1 MESVLRI
8 NELDNVAVAINPL
21 FKGDVV
27 TVAGTTYT
35 LLTDVPAGHKMA
47 LRDIAKEEKVIKY
60 GYPIGAAK
68 EDIKAGSHVHAFN
81 IHTLLSETA
90 SYSYDEENAKKFIE
104 EAAERA
110 RKWEGK
116 VPTIMAY

>member
-68 EDIKAGSHVHAFN
+68 
-81 IHTLLSETA
+81 
-90 SYSYDEENAKKFIE
+90 
-104 EAAERA
+104 
-110 RKWEGK
+110 
-116 VPTIMAY
+116 